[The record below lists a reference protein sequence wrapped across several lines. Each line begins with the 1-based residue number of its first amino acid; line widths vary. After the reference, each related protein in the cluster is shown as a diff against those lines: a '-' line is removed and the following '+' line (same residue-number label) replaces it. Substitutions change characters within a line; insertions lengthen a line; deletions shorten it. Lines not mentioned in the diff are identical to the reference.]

1 MAEICHYF
9 FPKIVD
15 LHNYRHA
22 RRRGGEGPAPRLSR
36 ALTPRLPSLLSPA
49 SSATGR
55 HYNWTTLQARVLAKL
70 GVPATAGDVA
80 AAADAAPGAAEWV
93 LALVRRRAGGPA
105 PAAPR
110 WEGRVVER
118 AGWRTA
124 ALAARVA
131 PASPAPGAPPSPSP
145 LPASTEAAALKAQIH
160 ALERAV
166 LVADARAEGLAAAL
180 ASAELA
186 APAAAPAHAGRP
198 ESPGRRLLARLSPRR
213 RSP

>member
-70 GVPATAGDVA
+70 GVPATAGDVIS
-80 AAADAAPGAAEWV
+80 ADFT
-93 LALVRRRAGGPA
+93 ALQ
-105 PAAPR
+105 
-110 WEGRVVER
+110 WFD
-118 AGWRTA
+118 
-124 ALAARVA
+124 
-131 PASPAPGAPPSPSP
+131 
-145 LPASTEAAALKAQIH
+145 LPAVCVSDDVTA
-160 ALERAV
+160 
-166 LVADARAEGLAAAL
+166 
-180 ASAELA
+180 
-186 APAAAPAHAGRP
+186 
-198 ESPGRRLLARLSPRR
+198 
-213 RSP
+213 